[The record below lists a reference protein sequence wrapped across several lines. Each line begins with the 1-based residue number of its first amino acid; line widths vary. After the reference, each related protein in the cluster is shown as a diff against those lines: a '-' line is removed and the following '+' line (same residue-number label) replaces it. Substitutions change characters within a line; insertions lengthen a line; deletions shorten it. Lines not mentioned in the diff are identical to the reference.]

1 MISNTKKAVIHV
13 AKAQVGMSDE
23 EYRDL
28 LGSVGVES
36 STKLNNKTFAVVMG
50 HFEQLGFKTKSKTRS
65 KRKINNLPQ
74 GEKAYMKK
82 LEAILLDMGKSWAY
96 VDSIAKSR
104 FKVEK
109 AQWLK
114 LPELKKLVQM
124 MIIWQKRQ
132 QRKQKDA
139 ARTKKACSHDRR

>member
-1 MISNTKKAVIHV
+1 
-13 AKAQVGMSDE
+13 
-23 EYRDL
+23 
-28 LGSVGVES
+28 
-36 STKLNNKTFAVVMG
+36 MG

-65 KRKINNLPQ
+65 KRKIDNLPQ
-74 GEKAYMKK
+74 GKKAYMKK
-82 LEAILLDMGKSWAY
+82 LEAILLDMGKTWAY

-114 LPELKKLVQM
+114 MPELKKLTQM

-132 QRKQKDA
+132 QKKQA
-139 ARTKKACSHDRR
+139 

>member
-1 MISNTKKAVIHV
+1 MISNAKKAVIHV

-36 STKLNNKTFAVVMG
+36 STKLNNKTFSVVMG

-65 KRKINNLPQ
+65 KRKISNLPQ
-74 GEKAYMKK
+74 GKKAYMKK
-82 LEAILLDMGKSWAY
+82 LEAILLDMGKTWAY

-109 AQWLK
+109 VQWLK
-114 LPELKKLVQM
+114 MPELKKLTLM
-124 MIIWQKRQ
+124 MIIWQKGQ
-132 QRKQKDA
+132 QKKQVHQKG
-139 ARTKKACSHDRR
+139 

>member
-1 MISNTKKAVIHV
+1 MISNAKKAVIHV

-36 STKLNNKTFAVVMG
+36 STKLNNKTFSVVMG

-65 KRKINNLPQ
+65 KRKIDNLPQ
-74 GEKAYMKK
+74 GKKAYMKK
-82 LEAILLDMGKSWAY
+82 LEAILLDMGKTWAY

-109 AQWLK
+109 VQWLK
-114 LPELKKLVQM
+114 MPELKKLTQM

-132 QRKQKDA
+132 QKKQA
-139 ARTKKACSHDRR
+139 